1 MFVVSNSY
9 VYFSK
14 YCSDGRARVS
24 LGIIYKSKQQ
34 FDENLLKIS
43 QQLLLNRIK
52 DKAIQYEES
61 CSRLQEPL
69 KKLVLESIVREILGK
84 GKGKDTFLS
93 DWETMITKMKS
104 GELVQKKTG
113 KRYSENTIVGYGTTL
128 KQLTRFT
135 EKEKIVLNYKFNID
149 TRNQFVQWMMRQDYA
164 TNTISISVSL
174 IKLFL
179 GYAKSIGRHNNLFH
193 KDDEFLF
200 SPELTDTIAL
210 SMQEIKTLYELKLT
224 AAQGRARDVFV
235 FGCFL
240 ALRKSDLIQ
249 INNYVIRGNVIEV
262 LTTKTGEKV
271 ILPLHPYVREIHEKY
286 GGQLPVFHYAMLN
299 YHLPRICKIA
309 GFKDKHLITMTKGGV
324 KKGQYYEKWEL
335 VSPHTIRRTCA
346 TNMYL
351 AGIPVHDCMKITGHK
366 TEEMFLRYIRIAKEE
381 NAQRLALHPFFT
393 DRL

>member
-1 MFVVSNSY
+1 MFIVSNSY

-14 YCSDGRARVS
+14 YCSDGRARVAI
-24 LGIIYKSKQQ
+24 GIRYESNQQ
-34 FDENLLKIS
+34 FDEKLLKKS

-52 DKAIQYEES
+52 DKVTHYEES
-61 CSRLQEPL
+61 CARLQEPL
-69 KKLVLESIVREILGK
+69 KKMAIESIAREILGK
-84 GKGKDTFLS
+84 GGGKATFLT
-93 DWETMITKMKS
+93 DWQGMISKMKS
-104 GELVQKKTG
+104 GELVQKKNG
-113 KRYSENTIVGYGTTL
+113 KKYSDNTIVGFETTL
-128 KQLTRFT
+128 KQLSRFS
-135 EKEKIVLNYKFNID
+135 EDEKIILNYKFNIN
-149 TRNQFVQWMMRQDYA
+149 TRNQFVQWMMKQDYA

-174 IKLFL
+174 IKVFL
-179 GYAKSIGRHNNLFH
+179 GHAKSIGRHNNLFH
-193 KDDEFLF
+193 KDELFLF

-224 AAQGRARDVFV
+224 TAQGKARDVFI

-249 INNYVIRGNVIEV
+249 INNYIIRGNVIEV

-271 ILPLHPYVREIHEKY
+271 ILPLHPYVRDIHEKY

-324 KKGQYYEKWEL
+324 KQGQYYEKWEL

-351 AGIPVHDCMKITGHK
+351 AGIDVHDCMKITGHK
-366 TEEMFLRYIRIAKEE
+366 TEEMFLRYIRIEKEE